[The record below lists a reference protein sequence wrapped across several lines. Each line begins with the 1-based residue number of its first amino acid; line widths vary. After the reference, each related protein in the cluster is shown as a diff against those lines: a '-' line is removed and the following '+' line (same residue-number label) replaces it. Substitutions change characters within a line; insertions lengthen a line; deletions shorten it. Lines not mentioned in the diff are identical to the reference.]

1 MDENTLQT
9 LYEIGDLIL
18 RIMFAWIFLWPA
30 PGLIRNWKTTVQTT
44 GLLFPVGQQFFTA
57 VSVVGMITCSLMVA
71 IGIYGRIGAI
81 FLFFFCIGGAIVH
94 NKLAGIPEAKAKSLP
109 EQPSDPKVAEVLTE
123 ALTLNRVGNVTSAQ
137 KNLVIAGIAAYYV
150 LAGTGALSILSLW
163 PVQ

>member
-109 EQPSDPKVAEVLTE
+109 EQPSDPKVAEVLAE

-150 LAGTGALSILSLW
+150 LAGTGPLSIVSLW
-163 PVQ
+163 PLQ

>member
-109 EQPSDPKVAEVLTE
+109 EQPSDPKVAEVLAE

-150 LAGTGALSILSLW
+150 LAGTGPLSIVSLW
-163 PVQ
+163 PLH